1 MVIAMGRNQHE
12 LAVVRLAF
20 TLAHFMR
27 RTGKFHDVDT
37 AEYSLCPVLI
47 YRWGLSFGIG
57 VITISD
63 GSTDEEYLKS
73 L

>member
-1 MVIAMGRNQHE
+1 MVIAMERAEHE
-12 LAVVRLAF
+12 RAVARLAF
-20 TLAHFMR
+20 TLAHFMK
-27 RTGKFHDVDT
+27 RTGKFHDMDT

-47 YRWGLSFGIG
+47 YRWCLSFGIG
-57 VITISD
+57 VITNFD

>member
-27 RTGKFHDVDT
+27 RTGKFYDVDT

-57 VITISD
+57 VITSSD
-63 GSTDEEYLKS
+63 GSTDEENLTA

>member
-1 MVIAMGRNQHE
+1 MVITMERSQHE

-20 TLAHFMR
+20 TLAHFMK
-27 RTGKFHDVDT
+27 RTGKFHDMDT
-37 AEYSLCPVLI
+37 VEYSLCPVLI

-57 VITISD
+57 VITSSD
-63 GSTDEEYLKS
+63 GSTDEENLNS

>member
-1 MVIAMGRNQHE
+1 MVIAMERSQHE
-12 LAVVRLAF
+12 LAVVRLAL

-37 AEYSLCPVLI
+37 AEFSLCPVLI

-57 VITISD
+57 VITNFN